1 MQVRGLFLL
10 LVLILLAAAS
20 EAGKNKKADCKYK
33 FESWGGCDAATG
45 LKARSGTLKKALYNA
60 ECQETIQ
67 VTKPCSPKTKSKS
80 KARKGKG
87 KD

>member
-1 MQVRGLFLL
+1 MQARGLFLFS
-10 LVLILLAAAS
+10 VLILLAVSS
-20 EAGKNKKADCKYK
+20 EAGKIKKDKVKKNGSDC
-33 FESWGGCDAATG
+33 EEW
-45 LKARSGTLKKALYNA
+45 RTLKKALYNA

-67 VTKPCSPKTKSKS
+67 VTKPCSPKAKSKS